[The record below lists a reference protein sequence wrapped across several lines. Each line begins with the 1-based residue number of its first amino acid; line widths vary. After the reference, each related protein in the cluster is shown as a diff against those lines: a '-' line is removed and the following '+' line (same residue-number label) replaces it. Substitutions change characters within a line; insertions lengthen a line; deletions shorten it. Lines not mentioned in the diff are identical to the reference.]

1 MWLQLFKSRQ
11 IFMLSKMRLTAVLLR
26 QQQQQEQQ
34 QGIHVVRYLRY
45 IRQDPKSML
54 LKFKV

>member
-26 QQQQQEQQ
+26 QQQEQQ

>member
-26 QQQQQEQQ
+26 QQQQQEQY